1 MEAKLNLLTR
11 LELRSLCSKKLLGIP
26 IDSVIKGKRKQ
37 FSKTDL
43 IKKILEKGDSSIQ
56 SAIDKKKHDPG
67 AFLADDKIASDDDEM
82 FLKSPVKDRAKLI
95 ESKLKQQHEII
106 MHDAKLKKLAED
118 KGDETIR
125 SFGKEYFKKFQKAIE
140 NKKKQDIATKKGVAA
155 EKSFG
160 KEYFKKFQKAIEYK
174 KMTKKELVEFM
185 EGFEESHGALGS
197 DEFGA
202 MRLIEHNKHDDEAKV
217 RVSDIEGKNR
227 SSLEDETIA
236 NLRRIIRQKQNE
248 TPKPKPK
255 HVEPKKEDES
265 PKKTGEPP
273 KQKQGDILPK
283 KPDEFEKEKAQEDQF
298 KKITRKNVGKIDLS
312 VKVEDDN
319 VKVKPNVKVSDIK
332 KAIQKNSNRLKL
344 SKPPKIVYHSLKN
357 MGKTALLTI

>member
-11 LELRSLCSKKLLGIP
+11 LELRALCSKKLLGIP
-26 IDSVIKGKRKQ
+26 IDSVIKGRRKQ
-37 FSKTDL
+37 FSKTEL
-43 IKKILEKGDSSIQ
+43 ISKILEKSEATIQ
-56 SAIDKKKHDPG
+56 TAIDKKKHDPG
-67 AFLADDKIASDDDEM
+67 AFLADESDDESA
-82 FLKSPVKDRAKLI
+82 KSPVKDMVKLI
-95 ESKLKQQHEII
+95 ESKQKQQHEII

-118 KGDETIR
+118 KGDETTR
-125 SFGKEYFKKFQKAIE
+125 
-140 NKKKQDIATKKGVAA
+140 
-155 EKSFG
+155 SFG

-185 EGFEESHGALGS
+185 EAFEKSHGALGNS
-197 DEFGA
+197 EFGA
-202 MRLIEHNKHDDEAKV
+202 MRQIAHDKYDDEGKV
-217 RVSDIEGKNR
+217 RISDIERKNR
-227 SSLEDETIA
+227 SSLEDETTA
-236 NLRRIIRQKQNE
+236 NLRRIIREKQNE
-248 TPKPKPK
+248 TPKPKQK
-255 HVEPKKEDES
+255 YVEVLPKKEDES
-265 PKKTGEPP
+265 PKKTGAIAQKGDPP

-319 VKVKPNVKVSDIK
+319 VKVKPIVKVSDIK
-332 KAIQKNSNRLKL
+332 KAIQKNSSRLKL